1 MWGGGGGG
9 GGGVTYKHKL
19 HECHVSSSFF
29 SLFNAAFQ
37 EFKLHA
43 YLTLDFYCTCSQGF
57 HPSKRCVVLHC
68 IVLCCIGG
76 KTMINVQTRMQQNAH
91 MKRVLDR
98 EVGEIDR
105 EVMGTQ
111 MNTKSQVRS

>member
-1 MWGGGGGG
+1 M
-9 GGGVTYKHKL
+9 Y
-19 HECHVSSSFF
+19 
-29 SLFNAAFQ
+29 
-37 EFKLHA
+37 
-43 YLTLDFYCTCSQGF
+43 
-57 HPSKRCVVLHC
+57 C

-111 MNTKSQVRS
+111 MNTKSQVRSWGGVKVFWRGWGCVVFLEG